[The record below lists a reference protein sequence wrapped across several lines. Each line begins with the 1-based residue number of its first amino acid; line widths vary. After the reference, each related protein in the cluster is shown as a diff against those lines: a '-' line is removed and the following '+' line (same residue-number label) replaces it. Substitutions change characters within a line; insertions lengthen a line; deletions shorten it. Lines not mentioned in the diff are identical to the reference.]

1 MSRVLLNIV
10 SHAYCVIRA
19 DFIGSRSAPTYGNIP
34 PSFPLTGTTASIR
47 MADQNMGFRYMPADA
62 KKLACVRARLR
73 RHPLM

>member
-1 MSRVLLNIV
+1 MCSICKSFHMRIVL
-10 SHAYCVIRA
+10 YDA